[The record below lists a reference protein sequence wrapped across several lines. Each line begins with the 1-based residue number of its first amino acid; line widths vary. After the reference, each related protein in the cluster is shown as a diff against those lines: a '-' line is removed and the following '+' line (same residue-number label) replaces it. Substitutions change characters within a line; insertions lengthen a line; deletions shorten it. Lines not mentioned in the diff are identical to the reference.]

1 VDKGLTRRSMLK
13 FAVGGAATVATV
25 GLLAPTAAAKGTTA
39 PAFAKQGTATI
50 KLVNVEHDSRPLD
63 NAAYAAVYE
72 AFHAQNPDITIDFQI
87 IPWEQARPKM
97 LTLAQGDSLPDMG
110 RMSWPDDYAAAQM
123 VLPIDGMID
132 QSSLAR
138 FSQAALDQFSAEG
151 SDGKK
156 HLYGLPWF
164 AGDAAILVNKTLLDK
179 AGLSLKDSWTTDEF
193 TQYAQG
199 LTQTGQQWGV
209 ALDVAG
215 IGDPVQNLLLAVYS
229 YGGKW
234 VTGDTSSTQPE
245 PLVFNSPET
254 VAGITWYSGLYKGGY
269 AVPSAPTDTYKER
282 DANFQSG
289 KAAMEWQGPWSLL
302 EIQDNF
308 RKGGYELASMPL
320 PQGPAGTVNWLGGAA
335 AGIYVAAQKHN
346 VVDAAL
352 KWIMFLSS
360 EEGEKLYCKTNGMI
374 PASNAAQQDPFWSQN
389 DLYKGYLN
397 SFGNTPK
404 MTPIWATGINSI
416 LDDTVPPLFQG
427 VLNGNLSEA
436 EMAKQVQ
443 EQVIAGLSK
452 NGVEVPR

>member
-1 VDKGLTRRSMLK
+1 MLK
-13 FAVGGAATVATV
+13 FAVGGAATAAV
-25 GLLAPTAAAKGTTA
+25 GLLLPAAAAASPTAAAPT
-39 PAFAKQGTATI
+39 FARPSAAAL

-63 NAAYAAVYE
+63 NAAYAAVYQ
-72 AFHAQNPDITIDFQI
+72 AFQEQNPDITVDFQI

-123 VLPIDGMID
+123 VLPIEGAID
-132 QSSLAR
+132 SSALTR
-138 FSQAALDQFSAEG
+138 FTQAALDQFSAEG

-164 AGDAAILVNKTLLDK
+164 SGDAAILVNKTLLDK

-193 TQYAQG
+193 TQYAQT
-199 LTQTGQQWGV
+199 LTQAGQQWGV
-209 ALDVAG
+209 AMDVAG
-215 IGDPVQNLLLAVYS
+215 IGDPVQNLLLAVYA

-234 VTGDTSSTQPE
+234 VRGDTSSTTPE

-254 VAGITWYSGLYKGGY
+254 VAGITWYAGLYKSGY

-320 PQGPAGTVNWLGGAA
+320 PQGPAGSVNWLGGAA
-335 AGIYVAAQKHN
+335 SGIYVAAEKHN

-352 KWIMFLSS
+352 KWVNFLSS
-360 EEGEKLYCKTNGMI
+360 DEGEKLYCKTNGMI
-374 PASNAAQQDPFWSQN
+374 PASSVAQQDPFWAQN

-397 SFGNTPK
+397 SFGNTPR
-404 MTPIWATGINSI
+404 MTPIWATAINSI

-436 EMAKQVQ
+436 DMAKQVQ
-443 EQVIAGLSK
+443 EQVVAGLSK
-452 NGVEVPR
+452 NGVEVPS